1 MKKAYPTIFTTTIV
15 ATGIITILATIAAAA
30 GVFG

>member
-15 ATGIITILATIAAAA
+15 ATGIVTVLSAIAAAL
-30 GVFG
+30 GIFG